1 MQVRADYLVA
11 ADGNRSPTRERLGIA
26 QHGAGSLS
34 HNIGMV
40 FEADLEQV
48 MRGRSLTLYYLRN
61 PDFTGAF
68 INTTEPNRALISV
81 EYDPAK
87 EEPADFETARCIN
100 LVRAAVGIADLEVKI
115 LEVSPWEMA
124 SRSAERYASG
134 RVFLAG
140 DAAHTMPP
148 TGGLG
153 GQTAMQDGYDLGW
166 KLASSKAWRSGAS
179 STSRRDGAE
188 LLLLRD
194 GCRAS

>member
-1 MQVRADYLVA
+1 MPEASRTTSGLCLKPTWS
-11 ADGNRSPTRERLGIA
+11 RSL
-26 QHGAGSLS
+26 
-34 HNIGMV
+34 
-40 FEADLEQV
+40 
-48 MRGRSLTLYYLRN
+48 RGRSLALYYLRN

-87 EEPADFETARCIN
+87 EELADFDTARCIH

-166 KLASSKAWRSGAS
+166 KLAMVLHGQAGA
-179 STSRRDGAE
+179 
-188 LLLLRD
+188 
-194 GCRAS
+194 ASAVHL